1 MGPADHGGGAVYATA
16 MLREGL
22 AAVRTF
28 VLVPLMFVYTL
39 VLAAV
44 VIVVSRANPTSPIVD
59 GIVQHWSGLFLRIP
73 PVQVRIEGIDRVDPD
88 RRYVVASNHLS
99 MFDIPLLFHHLPLH
113 GRFLSKKE
121 VFRIPLVGT
130 AMRSIGIIEIDRQAG
145 GSSRHAINEGVRIA
159 AERGYSLLVFPEGT
173 RSRSGELLPF
183 KKGAFRIAIDTGL
196 PLLPVVIEGT
206 DRVQRPEKKVFH
218 RGEVTLHVLEPIDT
232 AGMTNRDDL
241 NPLVRRVESAMTET
255 YGALHAQHGGRT

>member
-1 MGPADHGGGAVYATA
+1 MRRARVERGIPVYATG
-16 MLREGL
+16 MLREVL

-28 VLVPLMFVYTL
+28 VLVPIMFVYTL
-39 VLAAV
+39 VMALI
-44 VIVVSRANPTSPIVD
+44 VIVTGRIDAKSPVID
-59 GIVQHWSGLFLRIP
+59 GVVQHWSGLFLRIP
-73 PVQVRIEGIDRVDPD
+73 PVTVHVEGIEHVDASQ
-88 RRYVVASNHLS
+88 RYVVASNHLS

-121 VFRIPLVGT
+121 VFRIPLVGS
-130 AMRSIGIIEIDRQAG
+130 AMRTIGIIEIDRQAG
-145 GSSRHAINEGVRIA
+145 GSSRQAINDGVRIA

-173 RSRSGELLPF
+173 RSRSGEFLPF

-218 RGEVTLHVLEPIDT
+218 RGDVTLRVLEPVET
-232 AGMTNRDDL
+232 TGMTNKDDL
-241 NPLVRRVESAMTET
+241 NPLVARVEAQMADT
-255 YGALHAQHGGRT
+255 YAALHAEHAT